1 MSKMAQELQRQIDE
15 LQKQSRIKHR
25 RPTVTDEQ
33 QPASD
38 VETAADG
45 EQDGTPVE
53 IVIEVVED
61 VTSGEGCI
69 APSNDDTMRVLADDP
84 SDTQQQQEETDMAT
98 ETHGK
103 KRSHHKKPAT
113 TAKAAKPKAPKK
125 TKATKPAKS
134 PKKAAS
140 KAKATTAKPKRA
152 KAPKREAGASTGRQ
166 HKSYS
171 LVDGIPDSLRNPSAV
186 RSIFET
192 IQRLG
197 RATIADI
204 RAAHPGCPDGTIRCY
219 LGKFQL
225 SGVLTSSV

>member
-84 SDTQQQQEETDMAT
+84 SDTQQQQEEPDMAT
-98 ETHGK
+98 EIHGK
-103 KRSHHKKPAT
+103 TRSHHKKPAT
-113 TAKAAKPKAPKK
+113 AKATKAPKK
-125 TKATKPAKS
+125 ARATKPVKS
-134 PKKAAS
+134 HKKAAS
-140 KAKATTAKPKRA
+140 KAKATTATPKRI
-152 KAPKREAGASTGRQ
+152 KRPKGEASAATGRQ
-166 HKSYS
+166 TQRFA
-171 LVDGIPDSLRNPSAV
+171 LVDGIPEKFKPGSARRVICQVIKERGTATKKELVADLNPPVPDPTLRHCLWTMHTA
-186 RSIFET
+186 
-192 IQRLG
+192 
-197 RATIADI
+197 
-204 RAAHPGCPDGTIRCY
+204 
-219 LGKFQL
+219 
-225 SGVLTSSV
+225 GVLSIVTK